1 MGFSW
6 NNIGNEILGGLE
18 DTGTQIGN
26 ALNPIGTIGQLG
38 NDANN
43 IVGSTTSLGNNIVS
57 TTGSVVNNGIGAIT
71 SLTNMLPYILVGGV
85 VLFVLSKS

>member
-43 IVGSTTSLGNNIVS
+43 IVGSTTGLGNNLINTGGNIVNKGLD
-57 TTGSVVNNGIGAIT
+57 TVG

-85 VLFVLSKS
+85 VLFVLSKT